1 MSNKD
6 VSLRS
11 WTHHPALL
19 GFFVIVAP
27 SINVYYYVLLTY
39 VLTHCCLGVIRIGV
53 SVDEPSQQFSTA
65 ARNTLLATT
74 GVDVRSIAYRWKFVF
89 VAQIGSPQKAQYEVR
104 DHTGPAAIAM
114 DVLLR
119 GHRCIFE

>member
-1 MSNKD
+1 MCII
-6 VSLRS
+6 
-11 WTHHPALL
+11 T
-19 GFFVIVAP
+19 
-27 SINVYYYVLLTY
+27 YLLTY
-39 VLTHCCLGVIRIGV
+39 VLTHCCLGVILIGV